1 VALAEIFAP
10 TELAGFERVEAIL
23 AELRAAP

>member
-10 TELAGFERVEAIL
+10 TELAGFERVQEVL
-23 AELRAAP
+23 AELRAPP